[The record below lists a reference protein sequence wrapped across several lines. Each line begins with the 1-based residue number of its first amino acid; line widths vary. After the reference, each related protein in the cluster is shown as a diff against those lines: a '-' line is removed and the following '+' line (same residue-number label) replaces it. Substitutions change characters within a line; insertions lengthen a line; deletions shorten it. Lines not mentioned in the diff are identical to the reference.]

1 MSESPATLSIDG
13 KDYVILPRAEY
24 LKLVQGS
31 PRSVVLKDARS
42 VVRARLGSNLRQARK
57 TASLTQAELAERLG
71 ISQAMVSA
79 AEAGRQRVAER
90 YVARVLKACGLPK
103 DWSASK
109 SSRGKSSR

>member
-1 MSESPATLSIDG
+1 MAESPATLNVDG
-13 KDYVILPRAEY
+13 KDYVVLPRAEY

-31 PRSVVLKDARS
+31 AKPETLNDARS
-42 VVRARLGSNLRQARK
+42 VVRAALGSNLRAARK
-57 TASLTQAELAERLG
+57 VAGLTQSELAERLD

-103 DWSASK
+103 DWKPATTARRK
-109 SSRGKSSR
+109 RR